1 MSEDGFKAP
10 PVKGYQD
17 VSGDKLTIVNQHKE
31 IEERILR
38 QLDLLKGA
46 DVDQRW
52 LAIGRTKMEEAWM
65 AINRAVFQPQR
76 VKLSEDAAP
85 RGSRLRGDAHGPR
98 SPARSECRRH
108 HGEVRGRLEATI
120 GGGKLWT
127 ERVKRRPHP
136 SSRWATW

>member
-38 QLDLLKGA
+38 NLDALRGG

-76 VKLSEDAAP
+76 VKLPED
-85 RGSRLRGDAHGPR
+85 GQ
-98 SPARSECRRH
+98 
-108 HGEVRGRLEATI
+108 
-120 GGGKLWT
+120 
-127 ERVKRRPHP
+127 
-136 SSRWATW
+136 